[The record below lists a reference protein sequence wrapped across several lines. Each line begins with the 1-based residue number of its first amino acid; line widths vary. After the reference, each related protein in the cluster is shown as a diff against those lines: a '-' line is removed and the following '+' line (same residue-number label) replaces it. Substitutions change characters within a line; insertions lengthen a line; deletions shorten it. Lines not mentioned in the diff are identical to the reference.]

1 MAFAEG
7 INKIVSYKKQAGQG
21 TAASGAGGQKLR
33 RETAT
38 FNNPKDTFSAN
49 EINSHQQHT
58 GDTHG
63 VAKPQ
68 GSLSGLLSPATYA
81 DFFASVL
88 RKDFAAVSPIA
99 SLTLTIAAE
108 GDNWKVTR
116 STGNFL
122 GAVKVGDV
130 IRLAGANLD
139 PANVGKNLLV
149 LSVASTDLIVA
160 VVNGSV
166 MTAESAK
173 ASSSVTFPGK
183 KSMAASS
190 GHTNDFFT
198 IEEWFSD
205 ISKSRKYVDMKPSSI
220 EVGLPSTGN
229 ATVSIPFLGIDA
241 VKSGAQVLTS
251 PADETTTPILNATNG
266 YVLLGGGQIAIA
278 TSASLTIDRQVQHGE
293 AVIGSKKVSGLI
305 SGDLKVSGSFTQL
318 YEGETAAYDNET
330 ATSLVFIVTENNEPD
345 ADFVSFV
352 IPALKIMS
360 DDTDD
365 GKKQII
371 KTNNFTAQ
379 INGAGGSALA
389 TDRTTISIQDS
400 ALA

>member
-38 FNNPKDTFSAN
+38 FNNPKDTFSSN

-88 RKDFAAVSPIA
+88 RKDFAAVSSIA
-99 SLTLTIAAE
+99 TLTLTVAAE

-116 STGNFL
+116 STGDFL

-205 ISKSRKYVDMKPSSI
+205 ISKSRKYVDMKPGSI

-305 SGDLKVSGSFTQL
+305 SGDLKVSGNFTQL

-389 TDRTTISIQDS
+389 TDWTTISIQDS